1 MGGSEILHIK
11 DIKLLYLLHFCGLPQ
26 IAADLPIPAR
36 ARVSEF
42 AFPCV
47 EAACAAQPTTTTIN
61 HLLARR

>member
-36 ARVSEF
+36 VSEF
-42 AFPCV
+42 AFPV
-47 EAACAAQPTTTTIN
+47 PLRGGGLRGATD
-61 HLLARR
+61 HHDH